1 MVDERTAGEKVMA
14 FVTMIFAYMV
24 IAGIIALVIAGTIST
39 IGLIVLIVSLIRRHR
54 AKVRGRKAEKIWFNC
69 RVDFVFGADC
79 GDCWF
84 YHILVYLIQRQGCEK
99 DENR

>member
-1 MVDERTAGEKVMA
+1 MA

-54 AKVRGRKAEKIWFNC
+54 AKVRGEFGLIAGWILFLVPIVVIAGFIIYWF
-69 RVDFVFGADC
+69 
-79 GDCWF
+79 
-84 YHILVYLIQRQGCEK
+84 I
-99 DENR
+99 

>member
-54 AKVRGRKAEKIWFNC
+54 AKVRGEKPKKFGLIAGWIMFLVPIVVIAGFIIYWF
-69 RVDFVFGADC
+69 
-79 GDCWF
+79 
-84 YHILVYLIQRQGCEK
+84 I
-99 DENR
+99 

>member
-1 MVDERTAGEKVMA
+1 MA

-54 AKVRGRKAEKIWFNC
+54 AKVRGEKPKKFGLIAGWILF
-69 RVDFVFGADC
+69 FGADC

>member
-54 AKVRGRKAEKIWFNC
+54 AKVR
-69 RVDFVFGADC
+69 
-79 GDCWF
+79 
-84 YHILVYLIQRQGCEK
+84 VYLIQRQGCEK